1 MINTVYVIAG
11 PTATGKSDLSI
22 SLANKVNGAVINS
35 DSMQVYK
42 NLEILT
48 ARPSINE
55 MKSIDHHLYGF
66 VDGNERYNVERW
78 CNDAAAVI
86 KKTSAN
92 NLTPILVGGTGL
104 YINTLING
112 LIDLPSIPELIK
124 IESEKILQ
132 EFGKDFLINQIK
144 NIDPE
149 SLKEI
154 NYNDTVRLR
163 RIWEVFESTGKKFSE
178 WKLNKNKNFITNYNI
193 KILLFLPDREKNYQV
208 VNSRFVNM
216 MKRGAVEEV
225 KKLLELN
232 LHNSLPIMR
241 AHGVPEIMKY
251 LANEINLEECIN
263 KGQQVTR
270 NYVKRQHTWWNSS
283 KLQIFQQ
290 FDKFASEIDINS
302 IKIE

>member
-11 PTATGKSDLSI
+11 PTAIGKSDLSI
-22 SLANKVNGAVINS
+22 SLANKVNGTVINS

-48 ARPSINE
+48 ARPSSDA
-55 MKSIDHHLYGF
+55 MKNIDHHLYGF

-216 MKRGAVEEV
+216 MKEGAVEEV

>member
-178 WKLNKNKNFITNYNI
+178 WKLNKNKKFITNYNI

-208 VNSRFVNM
+208 VNSRFINM
-216 MKRGAVEEV
+216 MKEGAVEEV

-290 FDKFASEIDINS
+290 FDAFPSEIDINS
-302 IKIE
+302 IKID

>member
-22 SLANKVNGAVINS
+22 SLAKKISGAVISS
-35 DSMQVYK
+35 DSMQVYE

-48 ARPSINE
+48 ARPTLSE
-55 MKSIDHHLYGF
+55 MKNINHHLYGF
-66 VDGNERYNVERW
+66 VDGRERYNVERW
-78 CNDAAAVI
+78 CNDATEII
-86 KKTSAN
+86 KKTSAK

-112 LIDLPSIPELIK
+112 LVDLPSIPESIK

-144 NIDPE
+144 NVDPE
-149 SLKEI
+149 SLNEI
-154 NYNDTVRLR
+154 NHNDTVRLR

-178 WKLNKNKNFITNYNI
+178 WKLNKNKKFITDYKF

-208 VNSRFVNM
+208 VNSRFVKM
-216 MKRGAVEEV
+216 MKSGAVEEV

-232 LHNSLPIMR
+232 LNDSLPVMR
-241 AHGVPEIMKY
+241 AHGVPEIKKY
-251 LANEINLEECIN
+251 LANESTLEECIN

-283 KLQIFQQ
+283 NLEIFQK
-290 FDKFASEIDINS
+290 FDKFPSEIDINS
-302 IKIE
+302 IKID